1 MKLAKKPGRIR
12 ATGRCVCSVFAFLV
26 VFSAIA
32 CHTSGDPPQKPSP
45 VTPQRAAL
53 IPQTAE
59 AVGAALRPL
68 VASSKLA
75 SLRWPDFREVSGD
88 TAKFYASRGY
98 APAWVDGAGPTAQ
111 AKLVVSILQNAA
123 QKGLD
128 AEDYDASRW
137 DGRLQALKGPDADP
151 AVFDVALSVS
161 TMRYVSD
168 LHIGRINPRHF
179 NFGLDVDHKKY
190 DLAHFIR
197 ERLLTATDIP
207 ALLDTVEPPFPG
219 YRRTEQALAR

>member
-12 ATGRCVCSVFAFLV
+12 ATDRCVYSVFAFLV

-32 CHTSGDPPQKPSP
+32 CHTSGDPPQKPSQ
-45 VTPQRAAL
+45 VTSQRAAL
-53 IPQTAE
+53 IPETAE

-68 VASSKLA
+68 VASGKLA
-75 SLRWPDFREVSGD
+75 SLRWPDFRDVSGD

-128 AEDYDASRW
+128 AEDYDAPRW
-137 DGRLQALKGPDADP
+137 QTREDALVGKPTPDEVAR
-151 AVFDVALSVS
+151 FDLALSVCLL
-161 TMRYVSD
+161 RYVSST
-168 LHIGRINPRHF
+168 
-179 NFGLDVDHKKY
+179 
-190 DLAHFIR
+190 
-197 ERLLTATDIP
+197 ERWTHQP
-207 ALLDTVEPPFPG
+207 AAPQV
-219 YRRTEQALAR
+219 